1 MPRRPTLDTS
11 RQAVSPLESRP
22 PHPHTSSQ
30 LHSSRLHSPPVK
42 ALAIVLTAF
51 LVAIQ
56 AQLWLGKGGLA
67 RGVQLR
73 AELRQQEEA
82 NEKAR
87 ARNAQLQAELLDLRE
102 GLEMV
107 EEKARMELGMVKAD
121 EVFVPLRR

>member
-1 MPRRPTLDTS
+1 M
-11 RQAVSPLESRP
+11 
-22 PHPHTSSQ
+22 
-30 LHSSRLHSPPVK
+30 K

-51 LVAIQ
+51 LLAIQ

-73 AELRQQEEA
+73 AELREQQDA
-82 NEKAR
+82 NEQAR
-87 ARNAQLQAELLDLRE
+87 VRNAQLQAELRDLRE

-107 EEKARMELGMVKAD
+107 EEKARMELGLVKPD